1 MSSQDG
7 GGSQFGFHSQ
17 MGRVL
22 LAQLSLSYPFGER
35 REVGVGLAHMDEPPI
50 RTVWLRELFTNCG
63 TPRLRQ
69 GP

>member
-35 REVGVGLAHMDEPPI
+35 REVGMNLAHMDEPPM
-50 RTVWLRELFTNCG
+50 RTVWLRALFTNCG